1 MPLALPPSNSSS
13 ARLAIVSDTSGSPF
27 GASGA
32 THDINTD
39 VVWPAEFASECIVNY
54 FYEEEPI
61 EHLLVLDSA
70 IGCCVGGFDAGDC
83 AVPF

>member
-1 MPLALPPSNSSS
+1 MSRALPPSNSSS

-39 VVWPAEFASECIVNY
+39 VVWAAELASEYKSIIVMCQKNPLIVNTY
-54 FYEEEPI
+54 
-61 EHLLVLDSA
+61 L
-70 IGCCVGGFDAGDC
+70 C
-83 AVPF
+83 